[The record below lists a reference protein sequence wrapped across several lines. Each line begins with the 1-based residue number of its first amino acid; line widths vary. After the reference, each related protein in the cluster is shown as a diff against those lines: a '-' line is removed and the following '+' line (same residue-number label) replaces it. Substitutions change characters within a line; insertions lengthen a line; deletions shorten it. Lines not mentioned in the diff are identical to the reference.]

1 MTAKPV
7 KMQLT
12 AAHVVY
18 GISIANALRL
28 AWAYAEADAGGEV
41 LSFPGA
47 FGLLLGA
54 GVSLGTA
61 FIAGKLGGKLTKVR
75 TTLVWC
81 VLVLLLVLEPTILAP
96 ITVSHMSVTME
107 TVLGPIMRWVWAVVL
122 ALVPSLVI
130 AGIAVANGGLIEAT
144 AAKPLSE
151 TSEPVSGAAPL
162 PAKKSGRS
170 KSQSETKAK
179 IACRYAPQCDR
190 TFESQNAENAHAGRC
205 GFKPTISMPEMG
217 QVHEA
222 KKEGN

>member
-1 MTAKPV
+1 M

-28 AWAYAEADAGGEV
+28 AWAYAEADAGGTV
-41 LSFPGA
+41 LSLPGA
-47 FGLLLGA
+47 FGTLLGA

-75 TTLVWC
+75 TVIIWSTLS
-81 VLVLLLVLEPTILAP
+81 LLLVLEPIILAP
-96 ITVSHMSVTME
+96 ITISHMNVTME
-107 TVLGPIMRWVWAVVL
+107 TVLGPVMRWVWAVVL

-144 AAKPLSE
+144 AAKPQ
-151 TSEPVSGAAPL
+151 SEPASGAGPL
-162 PAKKSGRS
+162 PARRSSRS
-170 KSQSETKAK
+170 KSQSEPKEK

-205 GFKPTISMPEMG
+205 GFKPTISMLVEKET
-217 QVHEA
+217 V
-222 KKEGN
+222 KEGN